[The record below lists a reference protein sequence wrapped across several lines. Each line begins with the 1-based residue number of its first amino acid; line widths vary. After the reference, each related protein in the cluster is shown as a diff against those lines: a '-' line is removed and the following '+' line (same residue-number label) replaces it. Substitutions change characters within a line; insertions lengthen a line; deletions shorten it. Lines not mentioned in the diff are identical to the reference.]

1 MKHILAIIAI
11 GLLCTVAQAAE
22 TEAALAAFN
31 RQVDASNAGRFFS
44 CLEEEGFLDEPVSF
58 RKETS
63 HDSLS
68 AMVWYWAAEYYY
80 DAQNFKLSEH
90 YGLRALPLCK
100 AIGDKTMEADCASL
114 LSIVYVRLGDF
125 NNALTYAQYSNRLDV
140 ESGDPNIIASS
151 YNTLAGIYMSMRQPN
166 EAEKYILR
174 AIDYIED
181 TDNMTRKAVI
191 YGMASEVYQRKE
203 MPEQTLN
210 YATKALKIEQ
220 KLGRKDKAAI
230 RRTQRAAALIVL
242 ERYDEAEKELT
253 EAMPVIEA
261 SGNYHSLAIAYNHM
275 GDLLYVTGR
284 NTEGAEYYN
293 KALPIFMAQHD
304 IYNEAHTRKGLRE
317 TLRGIDP
324 EAALEHGDRFEHLR
338 DSIYDHET
346 NANLS
351 KFAVAMENDMLQQI
365 NRKQRVRTIVSILV
379 ICTFFVL
386 MALISYI
393 FYRRRQKLQIE
404 HFNNLLIEVEKL
416 RRQERAKQA
425 VEKECTTESDIFL
438 ARVVEYINNNLTTG
452 KLTVEDMSYASVCRF
467 LPSADACSLS
477 SRARR
482 RPLSIRFVSTRRKSC
497 SLLPLCPSMRSL
509 PGAGTKRRT
518 PSYAPSSATPAS
530 RLQNGGR
537 KTNSDKR
544 NFTIKRVLG
553 ARLFVIYCVIARF
566 CRFFERK

>member
-1 MKHILAIIAI
+1 MKRILTIIAI
-11 GLLCTVAQAAE
+11 CLLCTVAQAAE

-31 RQVDASNAGRFFS
+31 KQVNSSNAERFFS
-44 CLEEEGFLDEPVSF
+44 GLEEEGFLDETIAV
-58 RKETS
+58 RENMS
-63 HDSLS
+63 HDSLC

-80 DAQNFKLSEH
+80 DAQDFKLSEH
-90 YGLRALPLCK
+90 YGLCALPLCK

-114 LSIVYVRLGDF
+114 ISLVYVRLGDF
-125 NNALTYAQYSNRLDV
+125 DKAALYAKRCNKLDL
-140 ESGDPNIIASS
+140 ESGDPDNIASS
-151 YNTLAGIYMSMRQPN
+151 YNTLAGIYMSMRQPD

-181 TDNMTRKAVI
+181 TDNMPRKAVI
-191 YGMASEVYQRKE
+191 YGMASEVYQHKE
-203 MPEQTLN
+203 MPDQTLD
-210 YATKALKIEQ
+210 YATKALEIEN

-242 ERYDEAEKELT
+242 ERFDEAEKELT
-253 EAMPVIEA
+253 EAIPVIEA

-284 NTEGAEYYN
+284 NREGAEYYY

-351 KFAVAMENDMLQQI
+351 QFAAEMENDILQQI
-365 NRKQRVRTIVSILV
+365 NRKQRVRTIVSISV

-386 MALISYI
+386 LALISYI

-404 HFNNLLIEVEKL
+404 HFNNLLIEVERL

-425 VEKECTTESDIFL
+425 VEKECTTESDLFL

-452 KLTVEDMSYASVCRF
+452 KLTVEDMSDALCMSVSTFRRRMLTIIKGSPKAF
-467 LPSADACSLS
+467 VDTIRINKAKELLS
-477 SRARR
+477 S
-482 RPLSIRFVSTRRKSC
+482 S
-497 SLLPLCPSMRSL
+497 SL
-509 PGAGTKRRT
+509 PVNEI
-518 PSYAPSSATPAS
+518 ATRCGYREANSFIRAFQRDTGISPAKW
-530 RLQNGGR
+530 REKNKQR
-537 KTNSDKR
+537 
-544 NFTIKRVLG
+544 
-553 ARLFVIYCVIARF
+553 
-566 CRFFERK
+566 

>member
-1 MKHILAIIAI
+1 MKHLLTIIAI
-11 GLLCTVAQAAE
+11 CLLCTVAQAAE

-31 RQVDASNAGRFFS
+31 RQVDASNAERFFS

-58 RKETS
+58 RRETS

-80 DAQNFKLSEH
+80 DAQDFKLSEH

-125 NNALTYAQYSNRLDV
+125 NNAVTYAEYCNKLDV
-140 ESGDPNIIASS
+140 ESGDPNKIASS

-174 AIDYIED
+174 AIKYIED
-181 TDNMTRKAVI
+181 TDNMPRKAVI
-191 YGMASEVYQRKE
+191 YGMASEVYQHKA
-203 MPEQTLN
+203 MPEQTLK
-210 YATKALKIEQ
+210 YATEALKIEQ

-242 ERYDEAEKELT
+242 ECYDEAEKELT
-253 EAMPVIEA
+253 EAIPVIEA

-284 NTEGAEYYN
+284 NTEGAEYYY

-317 TLRGIDP
+317 TLRGSDP
-324 EAALEHGDRFEHLR
+324 KAALEHGDRFEHLR

-351 KFAVAMENDMLQQI
+351 QFATKMENDILQQI
-365 NRKQRVRTIVSILV
+365 NLKQRVRTIVSISV

-404 HFNNLLIEVEKL
+404 HFNNLLIEVERL
-416 RRQERAKQA
+416 RRQQQAKQA

-438 ARVVEYINNNLTTG
+438 VRVVEYINNNLTTD
-452 KLTVEDMSYASVCRF
+452 KLTVEDMSDALCMSVSTFRRRMLTITKGSPKAF
-467 LPSADACSLS
+467 INTIRINKAKELLS
-477 SRARR
+477 S
-482 RPLSIRFVSTRRKSC
+482 S
-497 SLLPLCPSMRSL
+497 SL
-509 PGAGTKRRT
+509 PVNEI
-518 PSYAPSSATPAS
+518 ATRCGYKEANSFIRAFQRDTGISPAKW
-530 RLQNGGR
+530 REKNKQQ
-537 KTNSDKR
+537 
-544 NFTIKRVLG
+544 
-553 ARLFVIYCVIARF
+553 
-566 CRFFERK
+566 

>member
-1 MKHILAIIAI
+1 MKHLLTIIAI
-11 GLLCTVAQAAE
+11 CLLCTVAQAAE

-31 RQVDASNAGRFFS
+31 RQVDASNAERFFS

-58 RKETS
+58 RRETS

-80 DAQNFKLSEH
+80 DAQDFRLSEH

-125 NNALTYAQYSNRLDV
+125 NNAVTYAEYCNKLDV
-140 ESGDPNIIASS
+140 ESGDPNKIASS

-174 AIDYIED
+174 AINYIED
-181 TDNMTRKAVI
+181 TDNMPRKAVI
-191 YGMASEVYQRKE
+191 YGMASEVYQHKA

-210 YATKALKIEQ
+210 YATEALKIEQ
-220 KLGRKDKAAI
+220 KLGRMDKAAI

-242 ERYDEAEKELT
+242 ECYDEAEKELT
-253 EAMPVIEA
+253 EAIPVIEA

-317 TLRGIDP
+317 TLRGSDP

-351 KFAVAMENDMLQQI
+351 QFATKMENDILQQI
-365 NRKQRVRTIVSILV
+365 NLKQRVRTIVSISV

-404 HFNNLLIEVEKL
+404 HFNNLLIEVERL
-416 RRQERAKQA
+416 RRQEQAKQA

-438 ARVVEYINNNLTTG
+438 VRVVEYINNNLTTD
-452 KLTVEDMSYASVCRF
+452 KLTVEDMSDALCMSVSTFRRRMLTITKGSPKAF
-467 LPSADACSLS
+467 INTIRINKAKELLS
-477 SRARR
+477 S
-482 RPLSIRFVSTRRKSC
+482 S
-497 SLLPLCPSMRSL
+497 SL
-509 PGAGTKRRT
+509 PVNEI
-518 PSYAPSSATPAS
+518 ATRCGYKEANSFIRAFQRDTGISPAKW
-530 RLQNGGR
+530 REKNKQR
-537 KTNSDKR
+537 
-544 NFTIKRVLG
+544 
-553 ARLFVIYCVIARF
+553 
-566 CRFFERK
+566 